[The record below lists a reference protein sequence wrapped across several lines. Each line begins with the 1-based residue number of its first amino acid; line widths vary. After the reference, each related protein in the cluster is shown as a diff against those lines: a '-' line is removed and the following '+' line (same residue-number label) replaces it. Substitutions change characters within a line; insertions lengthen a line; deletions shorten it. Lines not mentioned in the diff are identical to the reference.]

1 MSGASGSGDNPIALE
16 IDDDDKP
23 APSPLSRAYMQ
34 AQRLHGSSEMS
45 AAQREQAGLC
55 LSAMLVGVGKSQ
67 LTLSLTERQL
77 DGREP
82 VVIIGQD
89 DSPTDKPHSA
99 AKVKQYPLHVLSAQ
113 STYMCVVRRLAH
125 RPRPALLTVAVPL
138 HQDRDAHA
146 GRAQDDAAPH

>member
-45 AAQREQAGLC
+45 AAQRDQAGLC
-55 LSAMLVGVGKSQ
+55 LSAMLVGVGKSLV

-99 AKVKQYPLHVLSAQ
+99 AKDKQYPLH
-113 STYMCVVRRLAH
+113 MMD
-125 RPRPALLTVAVPL
+125 LL
-138 HQDRDAHA
+138 RDVKCM
-146 GRAQDDAAPH
+146 